1 MGFKIVISPA
11 GKTFE
16 AEEGESILDAAL
28 RHGVSLSYG
37 CRNVVCGACKGKL
50 ISGEVSYRDLEPT
63 ALSEAEKSAG
73 MILFCG
79 AEPCSDVT
87 VAVNEIASSEEII
100 VEQYPVRVVK
110 LDKLAPDVMR
120 VYLKLPDSSR
130 MQFLAGQYIDVLLRD
145 GRRRSFSLANAP
157 HDDALIELHIRYI
170 DGGEFTDHV
179 FRDMKEKEMLR
190 IEGPLGGFFLREASP
205 RPMIFVAGGTGFAP
219 VKGIIEHALAENI
232 DRPVYL
238 YWGARAEVDLYLNEL
253 PKEWAERGVVN
264 YVPVLSDVNETD
276 QWQGRSG
283 YVHQA
288 VLDDFPNLSG
298 YDVYAGGPP
307 VMVSAARDAFSA
319 QGLSEENFFYDAFEF
334 AKDSVVSET

>member
-1 MGFKIVISPA
+1 MGFKIVISPV

-37 CRNVVCGACKGKL
+37 CRNAVCGACKGKL
-50 ISGEVSYRDLEPT
+50 VSGEVSYEDLEPA

-79 AEPCSDVT
+79 AEPRSDVT
-87 VAVNEIASSEEII
+87 IAVDEIASSEEIS
-100 VEQYPVRVVK
+100 VKQYPVRVVK

-130 MQFLAGQYIDVLLRD
+130 MQFLAGQYIDILLRD

-190 IEGPLGGFFLREASP
+190 IEGPLGGFFLREESP

-232 DRPVYL
+232 DRPVHL

-264 YVPVLSDVNETD
+264 YVPVLSDANESD
-276 QWQGRSG
+276 QWQGRDG

-288 VLDDFPNLSG
+288 VLNDFPDLSG

-334 AKDSVVSET
+334 SKKPAASEG